1 MGRFLLEESEWVKGK
16 GEREDL
22 PLGTEAA
29 EKKRQGEKG
38 KETER
43 QRDRQCI
50 IKRERKK
57 EQYNNFFFW
66 FFETGFLCGFGTCP
80 KTSSFRPGWS

>member
-1 MGRFLLEESEWVKGK
+1 MEESEWVKGK

-57 EQYNNFFFW
+57 EQYNNFF
-66 FFETGFLCGFGTCP
+66 LV
-80 KTSSFRPGWS
+80 FRDRVSLWLWNLSWN